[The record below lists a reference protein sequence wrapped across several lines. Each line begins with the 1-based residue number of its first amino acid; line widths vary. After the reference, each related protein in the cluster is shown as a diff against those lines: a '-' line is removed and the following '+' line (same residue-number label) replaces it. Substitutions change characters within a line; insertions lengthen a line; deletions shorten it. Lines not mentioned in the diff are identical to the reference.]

1 MKSATI
7 LNTEIS
13 VTSVDEVSKLLTNE
27 KSLLVAVCNVNTV
40 VTCYKNKSIN
50 KIINSFDIKCPD
62 GFPIAKSSK
71 LLYKNQQKRVDG
83 YNLFYETLRKGLENN
98 TSHYFFGNTDKVT
111 SKMISKLKRDFP
123 NINILGYT
131 CPPFLDL
138 KELIKDDY
146 INDIKSKNPDIIWVS
161 LGFPKQ
167 EQFIKK
173 LTSEINLNSNLVGI
187 GGVFEWVAGTK
198 VKAPEILANIGLEW
212 IFRLLQEPKRLYKR
226 YFVDNTLFIIYFI
239 NQYRRKK

>member
-239 NQYRRKK
+239 NQYRRK

>member
-1 MKSATI
+1 VKSATI

-13 VTSVDEVSKLLTNE
+13 VTNVDEVSKLLNSE

-40 VTCYKNKSIN
+40 VTCYKNENIN

-71 LLYKNQQKRVDG
+71 LLYKNRQERVDG
-83 YNLFYETLRKGLENN
+83 YNLFYETIKKGLEKN

-111 SKMISKLKRDFP
+111 NKMISKLKIEFP
-123 NINILGYT
+123 KINISGYT
-131 CPPFLDL
+131 CPPFLNL
-138 KELIKDDY
+138 EKLTENDY
-146 INDIKSKNPDIIWVS
+146 INDLKTKNPDIIWVS

-167 EQFIKK
+167 EQFINK
-173 LTSEINLNSNLVGI
+173 LKNEIDLNSNFVGI
-187 GGVFEWVAGTK
+187 GAVFEWVAGTK

-226 YFVDNTLFIIYFI
+226 YFIDNSLFIIYFI
-239 NQYRRKK
+239 KQLKRK

>member
-98 TSHYFFGNTDKVT
+98 TSHYFFGNTDNVT

-138 KELIKDDY
+138 KELIRDEY
-146 INDIKSKNPDIIWVS
+146 INDIKSKNPDVIWVS

-239 NQYRRKK
+239 NQYRRK

>member
-138 KELIKDDY
+138 KELIRDEY
-146 INDIKSKNPDIIWVS
+146 IKDIKSKNPDVIWVS

-239 NQYRRKK
+239 NQYRRK

>member
-1 MKSATI
+1 MESATI

-13 VTSVDEVSKLLTNE
+13 VTNVDEVSKLLNSE

-40 VTCYKNKSIN
+40 VTCYKNENIN

-71 LLYKNQQKRVDG
+71 LLYKNRQERVDG
-83 YNLFYETLRKGLENN
+83 YNLFYETIKKGLENN

-111 SKMISKLKRDFP
+111 NKMISKLKKEFP
-123 NINILGYT
+123 KINISGYT

-138 KELIKDDY
+138 EKLTEDKY
-146 INDIKSKNPDIIWVS
+146 INDLKTKNPDIIWVS

-167 EQFIKK
+167 EQFINK
-173 LTSEINLNSNLVGI
+173 LKSEVGLNSNFVGI
-187 GGVFEWVAGTK
+187 GAVFEWVAGTK

-226 YFVDNTLFIIYFI
+226 YFIDNSLFIIYFI
-239 NQYRRKK
+239 KQLKRK